1 MKGVGELYFD
11 GGYFFNNLNTRHGR
25 SRMSENETKVKP
37 VQTPLTLIMKIKS
50 EQDYQQLRQMLVH
63 FHSLPDSE
71 NPVRVALNRVAT
83 VHFARFVFLENN
95 TKLAIITTYD
105 GDFDTYINDF
115 IEQIADVFNALFT
128 HMEDAPPLPVQT
140 FRQEFADYIKK
151 NDAPCIEPFYSAY
164 PKLTVLDIQALSE
177 A

>member
-1 MKGVGELYFD
+1 M
-11 GGYFFNNLNTRHGR
+11 
-25 SRMSENETKVKP
+25 NETETPGRVLP
-37 VQTPLTLIMKIKS
+37 VQTPLTLIMTIKS
-50 EQDYQQLRQMLVH
+50 EQDYLQLRQMLEH
-63 FHSLPDSE
+63 FHSLPDTE

-140 FRQEFADYIKK
+140 YRKEFGEYIKK
-151 NDAPCIEPFYSAY
+151 NDVPCIQPFYSAY
-164 PKLTVLDIQALSE
+164 PRLTVLDIQALSE
-177 A
+177 S